1 MIKRLTAFTA
11 AAFCGAFVVASAAQ
25 AQSLPPEA
33 NNPAVKVAAAACAG
47 DIQKYC
53 PAVQPGS
60 GRIIRCLA
68 ANKDG
73 VSQTCRDSIFKAKA
87 ALGL

>member
-1 MIKRLTAFTA
+1 MNKRVAAITV
-11 AAFCGAFVVASAAQ
+11 AAFCGAIFAATMAR

-33 NNPAVKVAAAACAG
+33 NNPAVKAAAAACAG

-53 PAVQPGS
+53 PAVQPGG

-73 VSQTCRDSIFKAKA
+73 VSQTCRESIFKAKA